1 MIDSQGR
8 VLTSR
13 ADSILVDQL
22 CHEPV
27 ERGQIITGVLVEP
40 GGADGRHPPADVVL
54 MHLGYPMVAPTVR
67 VSEQSAPCVHHQP
80 FVHRN
85 VSRQSSGHQDD
96 QRSGEIRR
104 WYALFGS
111 RPVYQHRIAGGHH
124 HVVKVNV
131 SVTKEISIWQRIE
144 HCVGLGL
151 PFVGRDC
158 GFGDA
163 DPQTL
168 SPGREVID
176 AGRNDLSMKT
186 GIRLPLE
193 PETKM

>member
-27 ERGQIITGVLVEP
+27 ERGQIIAGVLVEP

-54 MHLGYPMVAPTVR
+54 MHLGCPMVAPTVR

-104 WYALFGS
+104 WYALLGS
-111 RPVYQHRIAGGHH
+111 RSVYQHRIAGGHH
-124 HVVKVNV
+124 HVVRVKV
-131 SVTKEISIWQRIE
+131 SVTKEISIWQRIVWALDF
-144 HCVGLGL
+144 HSSGGTAASVMLTLKRSRQG
-151 PFVGRDC
+151 GRSSTR
-158 GFGDA
+158 A
-163 DPQTL
+163 AMT
-168 SPGREVID
+168 
-176 AGRNDLSMKT
+176 
-186 GIRLPLE
+186 
-193 PETKM
+193 